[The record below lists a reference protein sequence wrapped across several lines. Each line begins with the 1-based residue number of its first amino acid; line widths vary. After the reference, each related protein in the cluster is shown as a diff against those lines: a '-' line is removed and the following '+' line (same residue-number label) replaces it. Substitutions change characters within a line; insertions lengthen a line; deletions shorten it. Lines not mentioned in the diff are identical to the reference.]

1 MNKKYFFYHRVL
13 AMLLTLT
20 LCLSMIPTAS
30 AAQQNSYHDPVEHWQ
45 QASNRTNE
53 LDVNAIVTHETFYCA
68 TCRENT
74 DFTVWRVPEY
84 TRSGETALNRNVKYS
99 NGMCIDEVTVGSLDA
114 GVPGENA
121 YYTGYHWTK
130 AMCDTC
136 GTMNSNGSINGYSFG
151 RNVYNLYDCAAEFME
166 DLDKRVTYEYADDT
180 YHTVTTK
187 GGSYCCFC
195 YGTIYESSSKLER
208 HSMVTEVLPQPAN
221 GRFAVVEKCSLC
233 DYCCTRGWMTV
244 LNACGPSSGI
254 QRSKDAGMS
263 TVATISRIPRSAAP
277 SEPPRNC

>member
-1 MNKKYFFYHRVL
+1 MPR
-13 AMLLTLT
+13 
-20 LCLSMIPTAS
+20 
-30 AAQQNSYHDPVEHWQ
+30 AAFCVAW
-45 QASNRTNE
+45 RT
-53 LDVNAIVTHETFYCA
+53 
-68 TCRENT
+68 
-74 DFTVWRVPEY
+74 PEY
-84 TRSGETALNRNVKYS
+84 TKDGKTALTRNVMYS
-99 NGMCIDEVTVGSLDA
+99 DGTLLGGEGKGIILD
-114 GVPGENA
+114 GTPGKDA

>member
-1 MNKKYFFYHRVL
+1 
-13 AMLLTLT
+13 MLLTLVMCVGM
-20 LCLSMIPTAS
+20 LPTAF
-30 AAQQNSYHDPVEHWQ
+30 AAQQNSYHDPAEHWLT
-45 QASNRTNE
+45 ANNRTNE
-53 LDVNAIVTHETFYCA
+53 LDVNAVVTHETFNCGVCGKQ
-68 TCRENT
+68 TS
-74 DFTVWRVPEY
+74 FTAWRTPEY
-84 TRSGETALNRNVKYS
+84 TRDGKTALTRNVMYS
-99 NGMCIDEVTVGSLDA
+99 DGTLLGGEGKGVILD
-114 GVPGENA
+114 GTPGKDA

-136 GTMNSNGSINGYSFG
+136 GTMNSNGSINGYDFG

-187 GGSYCCFC
+187 SGSYCCFC

-208 HSMVTEVLPQPAN
+208 HSMVTEVLPQPAH

>member
-1 MNKKYFFYHRVL
+1 
-13 AMLLTLT
+13 
-20 LCLSMIPTAS
+20 
-30 AAQQNSYHDPVEHWQ
+30 
-45 QASNRTNE
+45 
-53 LDVNAIVTHETFYCA
+53 
-68 TCRENT
+68 
-74 DFTVWRVPEY
+74 
-84 TRSGETALNRNVKYS
+84 
-99 NGMCIDEVTVGSLDA
+99 
-114 GVPGENA
+114 
-121 YYTGYHWTK
+121 
-130 AMCDTC
+130 MCDTC
-136 GTMNSNGSINGYSFG
+136 GTMNSNGGINGYGFG

-180 YHTVTTK
+180 YHIVTTK

-244 LNACGPSSGI
+244 LNACGPSPGI

>member
-1 MNKKYFFYHRVL
+1 MYSDGT
-13 AMLLTLT
+13 LLGGEGKG
-20 LCLSMIPTAS
+20 II
-30 AAQQNSYHDPVEHWQ
+30 
-45 QASNRTNE
+45 
-53 LDVNAIVTHETFYCA
+53 LDGT
-68 TCRENT
+68 
-74 DFTVWRVPEY
+74 
-84 TRSGETALNRNVKYS
+84 
-99 NGMCIDEVTVGSLDA
+99 
-114 GVPGENA
+114 PGKDA

-136 GTMNSNGSINGYSFG
+136 GTMNSNGGINGYGFG

-195 YGTIYESSSKLER
+195 YGTSYESSPKLER

-254 QRSKDAGMS
+254 
-263 TVATISRIPRSAAP
+263 
-277 SEPPRNC
+277 

>member
-1 MNKKYFFYHRVL
+1 MTKYKSGKRSVALLL
-13 AMLLTLT
+13 ALTLMF
-20 LCLSMIPTAS
+20 SMLPTAF
-30 AAQQNSYHDPVEHWQ
+30 AAQQNSYHDPAEHWLT
-45 QASNRTNE
+45 ANNRTNE
-53 LDVNAIVTHETFYCA
+53 LDVNAVVTHETFNCGVCGKQ
-68 TCRENT
+68 TS
-74 DFTVWRVPEY
+74 FTAWRTPEY
-84 TRSGETALNRNVKYS
+84 TRDGKTALTRNVMYS
-99 NGMCIDEVTVGSLDA
+99 DGTLLGGEGKGVILD
-114 GVPGENA
+114 GTPGKDA

-136 GTMNSNGSINGYSFG
+136 GTMNSNGGINGYGFG

-233 DYCCTRGWMTV
+233 DYSHYDYT
-244 LNACGPSSGI
+244 
-254 QRSKDAGMS
+254 
-263 TVATISRIPRSAAP
+263 AAKAVIADY
-277 SEPPRNC
+277 

>member
-1 MNKKYFFYHRVL
+1 
-13 AMLLTLT
+13 
-20 LCLSMIPTAS
+20 
-30 AAQQNSYHDPVEHWQ
+30 
-45 QASNRTNE
+45 
-53 LDVNAIVTHETFYCA
+53 
-68 TCRENT
+68 
-74 DFTVWRVPEY
+74 
-84 TRSGETALNRNVKYS
+84 
-99 NGMCIDEVTVGSLDA
+99 
-114 GVPGENA
+114 
-121 YYTGYHWTK
+121 
-130 AMCDTC
+130 MCDTC
-136 GTMNSNGSINGYSFG
+136 GTMNSNGSINGYGFG

-208 HSMVTEVLPQPAN
+208 HSMVTEVLPQPAK

-254 QRSKDAGMS
+254 
-263 TVATISRIPRSAAP
+263 
-277 SEPPRNC
+277 

>member
-1 MNKKYFFYHRVL
+1 MYSDGT
-13 AMLLTLT
+13 LLGGEGKG
-20 LCLSMIPTAS
+20 II
-30 AAQQNSYHDPVEHWQ
+30 
-45 QASNRTNE
+45 
-53 LDVNAIVTHETFYCA
+53 LDGT
-68 TCRENT
+68 
-74 DFTVWRVPEY
+74 
-84 TRSGETALNRNVKYS
+84 
-99 NGMCIDEVTVGSLDA
+99 
-114 GVPGENA
+114 PGKDA

-136 GTMNSNGSINGYSFG
+136 GTMNSNGGINGYGFG

-195 YGTIYESSSKLER
+195 YGTSYESSPKLER

-244 LNACGPSSGI
+244 LNACGSSSGI